1 MSKQVSKI
9 LVAILLAVVLSVS
22 AVLFVACND
31 GESQIDK
38 LQQQISDLQDKL
50 TGYEANDQVKNI
62 TIYVGDDEPI
72 AVSTKENKVFYVLSD
87 LVEENK
93 LTAFAFSGGSMGA
106 FITKI
111 NDLYY
116 DDTHYISVFHSI
128 DDDNLKT
135 PNGTYDENWNFT
147 PTGGYQTLEHSGVT
161 FFYSNVGV
169 SSLPIVDGAS
179 YYFAQMSY

>member
-38 LQQQISDLQDKL
+38 LQQQINDLQDKL

-93 LTAFAFSGGSMGA
+93 LTAFAFSGGSYGA
-106 FITKI
+106 YITQI
-111 NDLYY
+111 NDLCESY
-116 DDTHYISVFHSI
+116 DVDTRTSYYISVYHSI
-128 DDDNLKT
+128 DDVNLK
-135 PNGTYDENWNFT
+135 GMGEK
-147 PTGGYQTLEHSGVT
+147 EHSGVT

-179 YYFAQMSY
+179 YYFALETYTYPEV